1 MNPKQKRA
9 LTKVFAVSGTVV
21 LWAPILFLFVTAIV
35 GSIEGKALLFDYLM
49 LAELF
54 PIVALGLIL
63 LVFASLL
70 SGLYRKWF
78 GWGSVAALLSLTA
91 AQIVSTASGLASG
104 ALAES
109 GGVLAT
115 VIAAIVVS
123 RSAAII
129 LSAFLSLTVSDS
141 ESVVRFSSS
150 AAGSATAFS
159 IFFCSASRSAAFF
172 LNMFAMTG
180 PP

>member
-1 MNPKQKRA
+1 MNPKQKSA
-9 LTKVFAVSGTVV
+9 LSKIFALSGALA
-21 LWAPILFLFVTAIV
+21 LWAPILFMLFSAVW
-35 GSIEGKALLFDYLM
+35 GSLHQKAFLFDYLA

-63 LVFASLL
+63 LVLASLV
-70 SGLYRKWF
+70 SRTFAKWF

-115 VIAAIVVS
+115 VIAAIVVYNVIIGALAVLAIFLL
-123 RSAAII
+123 RRLFQKQPVEAPAAQ
-129 LSAFLSLTVSDS
+129 
-141 ESVVRFSSS
+141 
-150 AAGSATAFS
+150 
-159 IFFCSASRSAAFF
+159 
-172 LNMFAMTG
+172 
-180 PP
+180 